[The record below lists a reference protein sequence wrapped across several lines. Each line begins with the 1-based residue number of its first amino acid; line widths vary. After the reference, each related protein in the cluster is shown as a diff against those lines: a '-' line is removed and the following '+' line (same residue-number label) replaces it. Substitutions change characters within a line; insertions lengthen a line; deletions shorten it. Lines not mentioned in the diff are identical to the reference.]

1 MWISVSVPSHINQKT
16 VTVIIKKSQCCALYL
31 CGIMHK
37 TCFYL
42 KLDRFVLKD
51 DKYVIDIIM
60 CSNSVQF
67 CQLVSFAVFY
77 VSFSS

>member
-1 MWISVSVPSHINQKT
+1 
-16 VTVIIKKSQCCALYL
+16 
-31 CGIMHK
+31 MHK